1 MKIVVPYK
9 HKKNKNFQSINTLF
23 SQEKLPTYTT
33 AGCSQIRPPRLV
45 LEVGGASPQVWG
57 GPIWLH
63 PAVHLIGQAGGGNI
77 SSKLCAVSVPT
88 VRKFSGFKFVDTALR
103 REDFEDSCSRTSVGH
118 LGDGHFNIMDISRY
132 DDSLE

>member
-1 MKIVVPYK
+1 M
-9 HKKNKNFQSINTLF
+9 
-23 SQEKLPTYTT
+23 PTYTT
-33 AGCSQIRPPRLV
+33 ALQLGAARLDPPDLCSKW
-45 LEVGGASPQVWG
+45 GGASPQVWG

-63 PAVHLIGQAGGGNI
+63 PAVHLIGQAGGSNI

-132 DDSLE
+132 DDSLD

>member
-1 MKIVVPYK
+1 MGLHHKFGEAQSGCTQLYIVY
-9 HKKNKNFQSINTLF
+9 S
-23 SQEKLPTYTT
+23 
-33 AGCSQIRPPRLV
+33 
-45 LEVGGASPQVWG
+45 
-57 GPIWLH
+57 
-63 PAVHLIGQAGGGNI
+63 IGQAGGGNI